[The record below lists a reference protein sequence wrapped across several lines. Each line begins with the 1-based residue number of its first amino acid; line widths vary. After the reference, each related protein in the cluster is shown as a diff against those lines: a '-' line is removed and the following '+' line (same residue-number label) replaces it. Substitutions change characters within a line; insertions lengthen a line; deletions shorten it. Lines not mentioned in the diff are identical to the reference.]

1 MLSPAARHR
10 QKILARQAA
19 ARAPEGVAAD
29 RPKDGPEAT
38 AYELRLAELGKDL
51 ARLREV
57 QSVEGKI
64 ALKRMIVEGYDDH
77 VEATLAASAET
88 GKAVQ
93 DEIVATMMIWRFDIG
108 DFDKG
113 LELAAHVLRYGL
125 AMPMHMKRQ
134 AATLIAEEIAEA
146 ALAADRGGKE
156 FPLAIIDRANDLTR
170 DSDMPDQVRAKLFK
184 ARGRT
189 LLRAHARLVE
199 HPESAPAGG
208 PQAAQREALA
218 AFRRA
223 LQLDK
228 KCGVKKDIE
237 RLESK
242 VPPETG
248 DPAETQ

>member
-19 ARAPEGVAAD
+19 AKAPEGVAAA
-29 RPKDGPEAT
+29 RPKDGPEAS
-38 AYELRLAELGKDL
+38 AYELLLAELGKDL

-64 ALKRMIVEGYDDH
+64 ALKREMIVSYDHH
-77 VEATLAASAET
+77 VDATLDASAQS

-108 DFDKG
+108 DFAAG
-113 LELAAHVLRYGL
+113 LEIAAHVLRFGL
-125 AMPMHMKRQ
+125 AMPQRMQRQ
-134 AATLIAEEIAEA
+134 AATLIAEEVAEA
-146 ALAADRGGKE
+146 ALAMDRDGHE
-156 FPLAIIDRANDLTR
+156 FSLAIIDQANALTAEH
-170 DSDMPDQVRAKLFK
+170 DMPDQVRAKLFK
-184 ARGRT
+184 ARGRS
-189 LLRAHARLVE
+189 LRRAYARLVE

-208 PQAAQREALA
+208 RESAQLEALA

-237 RLESK
+237 QLEAK
-242 VPPETG
+242 VRAAN
-248 DPAETQ
+248 D